1 LADWPPTGWQA
12 RDDLLSSHSEL
23 TAVLLPFQTGLQPTH
38 TQSTDKRTVG
48 AVAGSST
55 SFQRLFRIAAV
66 PTAVFLV
73 FGVWYAARLGGSS
86 ALSALRVAGT
96 LGFPAF
102 AAVSAAVAAR
112 RGRGRQRQGWLVM
125 TIGLVALEFGSITV
139 LYHRIGHGNVVP
151 LYPPAAMVG
160 FLIFPL
166 VACVALLVFPSG
178 YPGVARFRVL
188 LDGAIVGASL
198 FVVAWVTLL
207 RGVYSE
213 TGVSRLDEVLSIA
226 CPIAGVV
233 TVTVAILGLARANA
247 HWRQTMIVLTIGLTL
262 IAAAGGAYVF
272 SLARHSYLADSAWNL
287 EWPAG
292 LVLLGIA
299 AFNCPPDAPETVP
312 APAGPSAPISL
323 WLPYIPLAV
332 AGGLELAELRSSLAS
347 DPALAAVP
355 WLVIAVLARQF
366 MVVAENRRLAHS
378 MSDHALYD
386 PLTNLANRVLFRD
399 RLDHAIQLHHR
410 DQRSVAVLSMDIDD
424 FKLIN
429 DHLGQATGDALLVQA
444 AQRLLSCVRSGDTV
458 ARLGGDEFAVLI
470 EDAGE
475 NVHLIVYQILEAFER
490 PFSAEG
496 EVIFMRPTAG
506 LAVAG
511 GNDPDLRAAE
521 LLRHADSALAS
532 AKQLGG
538 GLQTFSTD
546 TLFRDNGA
554 LGLAASD
561 VHRSRGG
568 LVEVRLLS
576 DLRQAISRRALTVLY
591 QPKVDLLTTHVVGAE
606 ALVRWP
612 HPVFGMVLPQQFLPL
627 VRQHG
632 LMRTFTDI
640 VLDQALSDAAQWRR
654 RGVDVPV
661 AVNLF
666 PPLVG
671 DIDLPARIFDALK
684 RHELPGDSLIV
695 EITEDL
701 LLDNID
707 RTREVLDALRAS
719 SIQVALDDFGS
730 GYSALTYLRKL
741 PIDEVKVDYDLIGS
755 VLTDPRAEA
764 IVRAV
769 IDLSHALNV
778 TTVAEGVENAETAT
792 WLRDRGCE
800 VAQGILYSPPITG
813 PAMMELLSSPA
824 AR

>member
-1 LADWPPTGWQA
+1 M
-12 RDDLLSSHSEL
+12 LLQESSKAS
-23 TAVLLPFQTGLQPTH
+23 
-38 TQSTDKRTVG
+38 
-48 AVAGSST
+48 
-55 SFQRLFRIAAV
+55 QRLLRIAAA

-73 FGVWYAARLGGSS
+73 FGVWYSAGWGGSS
-86 ALSALRVAGT
+86 ALNTMRFAGT

-102 AAVSAAVAAR
+102 AAVSTAVAAR
-112 RGRGRQRQGWLVM
+112 RGRGRQRQAWLVM
-125 TIGLVALEFGSITV
+125 TIGLVALEFGAITV
-139 LYHRIGHGNVVP
+139 LYHRIVRGSVVP

-160 FLIFPL
+160 FLIFPT
-166 VACVALLVFPSG
+166 VASVALLVFPSG
-178 YPGVARFRVL
+178 YPGVARFRML

-207 RGVYSE
+207 RDVYSE
-213 TGVSRLDEVLSIA
+213 TGVSRLDEFLSIA
-226 CPIAGVV
+226 CPTAGVV
-233 TVTVAILGLARANA
+233 TVTVAILGLARANP
-247 HWRQTMIVLTIGLTL
+247 HWRQTMTVLTIGLTL

-272 SLARHSYLADSAWNL
+272 SLARHSYLANSAWNM

-299 AFNCPPDAPETVP
+299 ALNCPPATPETSPEPV
-312 APAGPSAPISL
+312 GPSAPISL
-323 WLPYIPLAV
+323 RLPYIPLAV
-332 AGGLELAELRSSLAS
+332 AGGLELVQLRSSLAS

-378 MSDHALYD
+378 VSDQALRD
-386 PLTNLANRVLFRD
+386 PLTNLANWVLFHD
-399 RLDHAIQLHHR
+399 RIEHAVALYHR

-429 DHLGQATGDALLVQA
+429 DNLGHAAGDALLVQA
-444 AQRLLSCVRSGDTV
+444 AQRLLGCVRSGDTV

-475 NVHLIVYQILEAFER
+475 NAHLIVYQIIEAFER
-490 PFSAEG
+490 PFSADG

-511 GNDPDLRAAE
+511 LNDPDLRAAE
-521 LLRHADSALAS
+521 LLKHADRALAS

-546 TLFRDNGA
+546 TNLKDNGA
-554 LGLAASD
+554 PALSAPDIHL
-561 VHRSRGG
+561 SRGG

-576 DLRQAISRRALTVLY
+576 DLRQAITHRALTVLY
-591 QPKVDLLTTHVVGAE
+591 QPKVDLQTTRVVGAE
-606 ALVRWP
+606 ALARWP
-612 HPVFGMVLPQQFLPL
+612 HPVFGMVLPHQFLPL

-632 LMRTFTDI
+632 LMRTFTDLI
-640 VLDQALSDAAQWRR
+640 LDQALSDAAQWRR
-654 RGVDVPV
+654 QGIDVPV

-666 PPLVG
+666 PPLLG
-671 DIDLPARIFDALK
+671 DVNLPGRVFDALA

-701 LLDNID
+701 LLDDIE
-707 RTREVLDALRAS
+707 RTREVLETLREH

-730 GYSALTYLRKL
+730 GYSALTYLCKL
-741 PIDEVKVDYDLIGS
+741 PIDEVKVDYDLIGH

-778 TTVAEGVENAETAT
+778 TTVAEGVENAEIAT

-800 VAQGILYSPPITG
+800 VGQGILYSPPITAQ
-813 PAMMELLSSPA
+813 AMMELLSSAAA

>member
-1 LADWPPTGWQA
+1 MG
-12 RDDLLSSHSEL
+12 E
-23 TAVLLPFQTGLQPTH
+23 
-38 TQSTDKRTVG
+38 
-48 AVAGSST
+48 VAGSST
-55 SFQRLFRIAAV
+55 SFQRLLRIAAV

-112 RGRGRQRQGWLVM
+112 RGRGRQRQAWLVM
-125 TIGLVALEFGSITV
+125 SIGLVALEFGSITV
-139 LYHRIGHGNVVP
+139 LYHRIVRGSVVP

-178 YPGVARFRVL
+178 YPGVARFRML

-207 RGVYSE
+207 RDVYSA
-213 TGVSRLDEVLSIA
+213 TGVSRLDEFLSITS
-226 CPIAGVV
+226 PIAGVV
-233 TVTVAILGLARANA
+233 TVTVAVLGLARANA
-247 HWRQTMIVLTIGLTL
+247 HWRQTMTVLTIALTL

-272 SLARHSYLADSAWNL
+272 SLARHSYLAESAWIL

-292 LVLLGIA
+292 LVLLSIA
-299 AFNCPPDAPETVP
+299 ALNCPSDAPETLP
-312 APAGPSAPISL
+312 APSGASAPISL
-323 WLPYIPLAV
+323 WLPYIPLAI
-332 AGGLELAELRSSLAS
+332 AGGLELVELRNSLES

-355 WLVIAVLARQF
+355 WLVIAVLAPPF
-366 MVVAENRRLAHS
+366 LVVTENRRLAHS
-378 MSDHALYD
+378 VSDQALRD
-386 PLTNLANRVLFRD
+386 PLTNLANRVLLHD
-399 RLDHAIQLHHR
+399 RLDHAVALYHR
-410 DQRSVAVLSMDIDD
+410 DQRSVAVMSMDIDD
-424 FKLIN
+424 FKMIN
-429 DHLGQATGDALLVQA
+429 DNLGRAAGDALLVQA
-444 AQRLLSCVRSGDTV
+444 AQRLLGCVRSGDTV

-475 NVHLIVYQILEAFER
+475 NAHLIVYQIMEAFER
-490 PFSAEG
+490 PFSADG
-496 EVIFMRPTAG
+496 EVIFMRPSAG
-506 LAVAG
+506 LAVAAL
-511 GNDPDLRAAE
+511 NDPDLRATE
-521 LLRHADSALAS
+521 LLKHADSALAS

-546 TLFRDNGA
+546 TVIRDNGA
-554 LGLAASD
+554 PGLSAPD
-561 VHRSRGG
+561 IHLSRGG

-576 DLRQAISRRALTVLY
+576 DLRQAITHRALTVLY
-591 QPKVDLLTTHVVGAE
+591 QPKVDLQTTHVVGAE
-606 ALVRWP
+606 ALARWP

-632 LMRTFTDI
+632 LMRTFTDVI
-640 VLDQALSDAAQWRR
+640 LDQALRDAAQWRG
-654 RGVDVPV
+654 RGIAVPV

-671 DIDLPARIFDALK
+671 DINLPGHIFDALE
-684 RHELPGDSLIV
+684 RHELPGDSLTV

-701 LLDNID
+701 LLDDIE
-707 RTREVLDALRAS
+707 RTRRVLDTLREN

-730 GYSALTYLRKL
+730 GYSALTYLCKL
-741 PIDEVKVDYDLIGS
+741 PIDEVKVDYDLIGH
-755 VLTDPRAEA
+755 VLTDPRADA

-769 IDLSHALNV
+769 IDLSHALKV

-800 VAQGILYSPPITG
+800 VGQGILYSPPITG
-813 PAMMELLSSPA
+813 QAGMELLSAAA

>member
-1 LADWPPTGWQA
+1 
-12 RDDLLSSHSEL
+12 
-23 TAVLLPFQTGLQPTH
+23 
-38 TQSTDKRTVG
+38 
-48 AVAGSST
+48 
-55 SFQRLFRIAAV
+55 
-66 PTAVFLV
+66 
-73 FGVWYAARLGGSS
+73 
-86 ALSALRVAGT
+86 
-96 LGFPAF
+96 
-102 AAVSAAVAAR
+102 
-112 RGRGRQRQGWLVM
+112 M

-139 LYHRIGHGNVVP
+139 QYHRIVRGSVVP

-178 YPGVARFRVL
+178 YPGVARFRML

-207 RGVYSE
+207 RDVYSE
-213 TGVSRLDEVLSIA
+213 TGVSRLDEFLSIA

-247 HWRQTMIVLTIGLTL
+247 HWRQTMTVLTIGLTL

-272 SLARHSYLADSAWNL
+272 SLARHSYLAESAWTL

-299 AFNCPPDAPETVP
+299 ALNCPPDAPETVP
-312 APAGPSAPISL
+312 EPVGPSAPISL

-332 AGGLELAELRSSLAS
+332 AGVLELAELRSSLAS

-378 MSDHALYD
+378 VSDQALRD
-386 PLTNLANRVLFRD
+386 PLTNLANWVLFQD
-399 RLDHAIQLHHR
+399 RLDHAVALYHR

-429 DHLGQATGDALLVQA
+429 DNLGHGAGDALLVQA
-444 AQRLLSCVRSGDTV
+444 AQRLLGCVRSGDTV

-475 NVHLIVYQILEAFER
+475 NAHLIVYEIMEAFER
-490 PFSAEG
+490 PFSADG

-506 LAVAG
+506 LAVAAA
-511 GNDPDLRAAE
+511 NDPDLRAVE
-521 LLRHADSALAS
+521 LLKHADTALSS

-546 TLFRDNGA
+546 TVIRDNGA
-554 LGLAASD
+554 PGHSAPDIHL
-561 VHRSRGG
+561 SRGG

-576 DLRQAISRRALTVLY
+576 DLRQAISHRALTVLY
-591 QPKVDLLTTHVVGAE
+591 QPKVDLRTTRVVGAE
-606 ALVRWP
+606 ALARWP
-612 HPVFGMVLPQQFLPL
+612 HPVFGMVLPNQFLPL

-632 LMRTFTDI
+632 LMRTFTDLI
-640 VLDQALSDAAQWRR
+640 LDQALSDAAQWRR
-654 RGVDVPV
+654 RGIDVPV

-671 DIDLPARIFDALK
+671 DVSLPGRVFDALA
-684 RHELPGDSLIV
+684 RHELPGESLIV
-695 EITEDL
+695 EITEDM
-701 LLDNID
+701 LLDDID
-707 RTREVLDALRAS
+707 RTREVLEALREH

-730 GYSALTYLRKL
+730 GYSALTYLCKL
-741 PIDEVKVDYDLIGS
+741 PIDEVKVDYDLIGH

-769 IDLSHALNV
+769 IDLSHSLNV

-800 VAQGILYSPPITG
+800 VGQGILYSPPITG
-813 PAMMELLSSPA
+813 QAVMELLSSTPA
-824 AR
+824 R

>member
-1 LADWPPTGWQA
+1 
-12 RDDLLSSHSEL
+12 
-23 TAVLLPFQTGLQPTH
+23 
-38 TQSTDKRTVG
+38 
-48 AVAGSST
+48 
-55 SFQRLFRIAAV
+55 
-66 PTAVFLV
+66 
-73 FGVWYAARLGGSS
+73 
-86 ALSALRVAGT
+86 
-96 LGFPAF
+96 
-102 AAVSAAVAAR
+102 
-112 RGRGRQRQGWLVM
+112 M
-125 TIGLVALEFGSITV
+125 TFGLVALVFGAMAV
-139 LYHRIGHGNVVP
+139 VYHRFFLGNDLT
-151 LYPPAAMVG
+151 LYPPTAMIA
-160 FLIFPL
+160 FLLFPT
-166 VACVALLVFPSG
+166 VACVALLIFPSG
-178 YPGVARFRVL
+178 YSGVARFRML

-198 FVVAWVTLL
+198 FVVAWMTLL
-207 RGVYSE
+207 RDAYP
-213 TGVSRLDEVLSIA
+213 TAGVSRLDEFLSIA
-226 CPIAGVV
+226 SPIGGVV
-233 TVTVAILGLARANA
+233 TVTVAVLSLARANA
-247 HWRQTMIVLTIGLTL
+247 YWRQTFTVLTLGLSVM
-262 IAAAGGAYVF
+262 AAAGGAYVF
-272 SLARHSYLADSAWNL
+272 LLARHIYLFDTSLGLA
-287 EWPAG
+287 WPAG

-299 AFNCPPDAPETVP
+299 ALDCPTGPPETSP
-312 APAGPSAPISL
+312 QQPGSSAPVSL

-332 AGGLELAELRSSLAS
+332 AGGLEVVQLRESLVS
-347 DPALAAVP
+347 DPALAAAP

-378 MSDHALYD
+378 MSDQALRD
-386 PLTNLANRVLFRD
+386 PLTNLGNRVLFLD
-399 RLDHAIQLHHR
+399 RLDHAIQLYHR

-424 FKLIN
+424 FTLIN
-429 DHLGQATGDALLVQA
+429 DNLGQAAGDALLVQA

-475 NVHLIVYQILEAFER
+475 NAHLIVYQIMEAFER
-490 PFSAEG
+490 PFSADG
-496 EVIFMRPTAG
+496 EVIFMRLTAG

-511 GNDPDLRAAE
+511 PNDPDLPVAE
-521 LLRHADSALAS
+521 LLKHADSALAS

-546 TLFRDNGA
+546 TVNRDNGA
-554 LGLAASD
+554 PCLSAPDIHL
-561 VHRSRGG
+561 SRGG

-576 DLRQAISRRALTVLY
+576 DLRQAISHRALTVLY
-591 QPKVDLLTTHVVGAE
+591 QPKVDLQTTHVVGAE
-606 ALVRWP
+606 ALARWP
-612 HPVFGMVLPQQFLPL
+612 HPIFGMVLPHQFLPL

-632 LMRTFTDI
+632 LMRTFTDLI
-640 VLDQALSDAAQWRR
+640 LDQALSDAARWRR
-654 RGVDVPV
+654 RGIAVPV

-671 DIDLPARIFDALK
+671 DINLPGHIFDALE

-701 LLDNID
+701 LLDDIE
-707 RTREVLDALRAS
+707 RTRGVLEALREN

-730 GYSALTYLRKL
+730 GYSALTYLCKL
-741 PIDEVKVDYDLIGS
+741 PIDEVKVDYDLIGH

-800 VAQGILYSPPITG
+800 VGQGILYSPPITG
-813 PAMMELLSSPA
+813 QAVMELLSSPA

>member
-1 LADWPPTGWQA
+1 MGEMARSPTA
-12 RDDLLSSHSEL
+12 L
-23 TAVLLPFQTGLQPTH
+23 
-38 TQSTDKRTVG
+38 
-48 AVAGSST
+48 
-55 SFQRLFRIAAV
+55 QRLLRVAAV
-66 PTAVFLV
+66 PTAVFLL
-73 FGVWYAARLGGSS
+73 FAVWFAARWGNSS
-86 ALSALRVAGT
+86 AINALRFAGG

-112 RGRGRQRQGWLVM
+112 RGRGRQRQAWLVM
-125 TIGLVALEFGSITV
+125 SIGLVALEFGSITV
-139 LYHRIGHGNVVP
+139 LYHRIVRGSVVP

-178 YPGVARFRVL
+178 YPGVARFRML

-207 RGVYSE
+207 RDVYSE
-213 TGVSRLDEVLSIA
+213 TGVSRLDEFLSIA
-226 CPIAGVV
+226 CPTAGVV

-247 HWRQTMIVLTIGLTL
+247 HWRPTMTLLTIGLTL

-272 SLARHSYLADSAWNL
+272 SLARHSYLAESAWIL
-287 EWPAG
+287 EWPGG

-299 AFNCPPDAPETVP
+299 ALNCPPDGPEALP
-312 APAGPSAPISL
+312 EPRGASAPISL
-323 WLPYIPLAV
+323 WLPYIPLAI
-332 AGGLELAELRSSLAS
+332 AGGLELVASRNILKS
-347 DPALAAVP
+347 DPAFAVVP

-366 MVVAENRRLAHS
+366 LVVAENRRLAHS
-378 MSDHALYD
+378 VSDQALRD
-386 PLTNLANRVLFRD
+386 PLTNLANWVLFHD
-399 RLDHAIQLHHR
+399 RLDHAVALYHR

-429 DHLGQATGDALLVQA
+429 DNLGHDAGDALLVQA

-458 ARLGGDEFAVLI
+458 ARIGGDEFAVLI

-475 NVHLIVYQILEAFER
+475 NAHLIVYQIMEAFER
-490 PFSAEG
+490 PFSADG
-496 EVIFMRPTAG
+496 EVIFMRLSAG
-506 LAVAG
+506 LALAG
-511 GNDPDLRAAE
+511 ADDSDLSASQ
-521 LLRHADSALAS
+521 LLKHADSALAS

-538 GLQTFSTD
+538 GLQTFSID
-546 TLFRDNGA
+546 NHSRDNA
-554 LGLAASD
+554 LGLSASD
-561 VHRSRGG
+561 IHLSRGG

-576 DLRQAISRRALTVLY
+576 DLRQAISHRALTVLY
-591 QPKVDLLTTHVVGAE
+591 QPKVDLQTTHVVGAE

-612 HPVFGMVLPQQFLPL
+612 HPVFGTVLPDQFLPL

-632 LMRTFTDI
+632 LMRTFTDV
-640 VLDQALSDAAQWRR
+640 VLEQALCDAAQWRR
-654 RGVDVPV
+654 RGIAVPV

-671 DIDLPARIFDALK
+671 DVNLPSHIFDALE

-701 LLDNID
+701 LLDNLD
-707 RTREVLDALRAS
+707 RTREVLEALRER

-730 GYSALTYLRKL
+730 GYSALTYLYKL
-741 PIDEVKVDYDLIGS
+741 PIDEVKVDYDLIRH

-769 IDLSHALNV
+769 IDLSHALIV
-778 TTVAEGVENAETAT
+778 TTVAEGVEHAEIAT
-792 WLRDRGCE
+792 
-800 VAQGILYSPPITG
+800 
-813 PAMMELLSSPA
+813 
-824 AR
+824 

>member
-1 LADWPPTGWQA
+1 MGEMARSPTVLP
-12 RDDLLSSHSEL
+12 RLL
-23 TAVLLPFQTGLQPTH
+23 
-38 TQSTDKRTVG
+38 
-48 AVAGSST
+48 
-55 SFQRLFRIAAV
+55 RIAAA
-66 PTAVFLV
+66 PTAVFLAFAIWFAV
-73 FGVWYAARLGGSS
+73 GWGG
-86 ALSALRVAGT
+86 LSAINAMRFAGA

-102 AAVSAAVAAR
+102 AAVSAAIAAR
-112 RGRGRQRQGWLVM
+112 RGRGRQRQAWLVM
-125 TIGLVALEFGSITV
+125 TFGLVALEFGTITV
-139 LYHRIGHGNVVP
+139 QYHRIGRGSVVP

-178 YPGVARFRVL
+178 YPGVARFRML

-207 RGVYSE
+207 RDVYSE
-213 TGVSRLDEVLSIA
+213 TGVSRLDEFLSIA

-247 HWRQTMIVLTIGLTL
+247 HWRQTMTVLTIGLTL

-299 AFNCPPDAPETVP
+299 ALNCPPDAPETLP
-312 APAGPSAPISL
+312 ETAGPSAPISL

-378 MSDHALYD
+378 VSDQALRD
-386 PLTNLANRVLFRD
+386 PLTNLANWVLFQD
-399 RLDHAIQLHHR
+399 RLDHAVALYHR

-429 DHLGQATGDALLVQA
+429 DNLGHAAGDALLVQA
-444 AQRLLSCVRSGDTV
+444 AQRLLGCVRSGDTV

-475 NVHLIVYQILEAFER
+475 NAQLIVYEIMEAFER

-511 GNDPDLRAAE
+511 LNDPDLRAAE
-521 LLRHADSALAS
+521 LLKHADRALAS
-532 AKQLGG
+532 AKQIGG

-546 TLFRDNGA
+546 TNLNDNA
-554 LGLAASD
+554 LGLSASD
-561 VHRSRGG
+561 IHLSRGG
-568 LVEVRLLS
+568 LVEVRMLS
-576 DLRQAISRRALTVLY
+576 DLRQAISHRALTVLY
-591 QPKVDLLTTHVVGAE
+591 QPKVDLQTTHVVGAE
-606 ALVRWP
+606 ALARWP
-612 HPVFGMVLPQQFLPL
+612 HPVFGLVLPHQFLAL

-632 LMRTFTDI
+632 LMRTFTDV
-640 VLDQALSDAAQWRR
+640 VLDQALCDAAQWRR
-654 RGVDVPV
+654 RGINVPV

-671 DIDLPARIFDALK
+671 DINLPGHIFDALE
-684 RHELPGDSLIV
+684 RHELPGDSLVV

-701 LLDNID
+701 LLDDID
-707 RTREVLDALRAS
+707 RTREVLEALRERS
-719 SIQVALDDFGS
+719 VQVALDDFGS

-741 PIDEVKVDYDLIGS
+741 PIDEVKVDYDLIGH

-769 IDLSHALNV
+769 IDLAHALNV
-778 TTVAEGVENAETAT
+778 TTVAEGVENAEIAT

-800 VAQGILYSPPITG
+800 VGQGILYSPPITG
-813 PAMMELLSSPA
+813 PAVMELLSSPA

>member
-1 LADWPPTGWQA
+1 MVPTG
-12 RDDLLSSHSEL
+12 
-23 TAVLLPFQTGLQPTH
+23 
-38 TQSTDKRTVG
+38 
-48 AVAGSST
+48 
-55 SFQRLFRIAAV
+55 
-66 PTAVFLV
+66 VFLV
-73 FGVWYAARLGGSS
+73 FAVWFAAGRGDSS
-86 ALSALRVAGT
+86 AMNALRFAGG

-112 RGRGRQRQGWLVM
+112 RGHGRQRQAWLVM
-125 TIGLVALEFGSITV
+125 TFGLVALEFGSITV
-139 LYHRIGHGNVVP
+139 LYHPIVRGSVVP

-178 YPGVARFRVL
+178 YPGVARFRML

-207 RGVYSE
+207 RDVYSA
-213 TGVSRLDEVLSIA
+213 TGVSRLDEFLSIA
-226 CPIAGVV
+226 SPIAGVV
-233 TVTVAILGLARANA
+233 TVTVAVLGLARANA
-247 HWRQTMIVLTIGLTL
+247 HWRQTMTVLTIGLTL

-272 SLARHSYLADSAWNL
+272 SLARHSYLADSVWNL
-287 EWPAG
+287 EWAAG

-299 AFNCPPDAPETVP
+299 ALNCPSDPPEALPEPP
-312 APAGPSAPISL
+312 ASLSAPVSL
-323 WLPYIPLAV
+323 WLPYLPLAI
-332 AGGLELAELRSSLAS
+332 AGGLELAEFRNILKS
-347 DPALAAVP
+347 DPAFVVVP

-378 MSDHALYD
+378 VSDRALRD
-386 PLTNLANRVLFRD
+386 PLTNLGNRVLFRD
-399 RLDHAIQLHHR
+399 RLDHAIQLYHR

-424 FKLIN
+424 FKVIN
-429 DHLGQATGDALLVQA
+429 DNLGHAAGDALLVQA

-475 NVHLIVYQILEAFER
+475 NAHLIVYQILEAFER

-496 EVIFMRPTAG
+496 EVIFMRPSAG

-511 GNDPDLRAAE
+511 GEDPDLRASE
-521 LLRHADSALAS
+521 LLKHADSALAS
-532 AKQLGG
+532 AKHLGG

-546 TLFRDNGA
+546 TVIRDNGA
-554 LGLAASD
+554 PSLSAPDIHL
-561 VHRSRGG
+561 SRGG

-576 DLRQAISRRALTVLY
+576 DLRQAITHHALTVLY
-591 QPKVDLLTTHVVGAE
+591 QPKIDLQTTRVVGAE
-606 ALVRWP
+606 ALARWP
-612 HPVFGMVLPQQFLPL
+612 HPVFGMVLPHQFLPL

-632 LMRTFTDI
+632 LMRTFTDL
-640 VLDQALSDAAQWRR
+640 VLDQALGDAAQWRR
-654 RGVDVPV
+654 RGIAVPV

-671 DIDLPARIFDALK
+671 DINLPGHIFDALE

-701 LLDNID
+701 LLDDID
-707 RTREVLDALRAS
+707 RTREVLEALRER

-730 GYSALTYLRKL
+730 GYSALTYLHKL
-741 PIDEVKVDYDLIGS
+741 PIDEVKVDYELIGQ

-778 TTVAEGVENAETAT
+778 TTVAEGVEDAETAT

-800 VAQGILYSPPITG
+800 VGQGILYSPPITG
-813 PAMMELLSSPA
+813 QAVMELLSSPA